1 MAEDRITIATLRKLL
16 ATRTGIPEKACGDF
30 IDALLRAITTGLQ
43 DDKQVRIN
51 GLGTFKVQWNEP
63 RKSVNVKT
71 GEPILIE
78 GYNKV
83 TFTPDSTLKD
93 RINEPFAHLEAIV
106 IDETKPQEK
115 NDIDPM
121 QKFGEQ
127 AEEIKDILAE
137 LGAITADTQQPNEQH
152 QPEQPEEKKEEE
164 KQEEKIEEK
173 QEEKQEEEEQEEKKE
188 ETHKEETQKEETTPP
203 TPNPPTPNPS
213 NPNPPTKTSSE
224 KVLTRVHTRSNLTKK
239 EKSFQPWKVAGITV
253 LCFCVLLI
261 GGYFFLQH
269 KITSWADSLLNKG
282 EEVAVVETNE
292 AVLHDSIAVCP
303 ATDSIAIMPD
313 SLQEPVATTEQTTA
327 DQSTPDQN
335 AAEQNAT
342 EQNAE
347 KQNAEKA
354 GSTVTA
360 PRTYTDFIKT
370 ETLTEGSRLAWLSKK
385 YYGAKDFWVYIY
397 EANKE
402 ILPDPNAIPVGTQI
416 RIPRLPKDLIDT
428 NNPESM
434 NQAKA
439 LQDQILNNK

>member
-30 IDALLRAITTGLQ
+30 IDALLKAITTGLQ

-127 AEEIKDILAE
+127 AEEIKDLLAE
-137 LGAITADTQQPNEQH
+137 LGAITSEPQQQTEQPKPEQH
-152 QPEQPEEKKEEE
+152 EEKKEEQPEEKK
-164 KQEEKIEEK
+164 
-173 QEEKQEEEEQEEKKE
+173 EEEEQEEKKE
-188 ETHKEETQKEETTPP
+188 ETHKEEHTPP
-203 TPNPPTPNPS
+203 TPNPPTPNP
-213 NPNPPTKTSSE
+213 PTRTSSE

-282 EEVAVVETNE
+282 EEVAVVEPNE
-292 AVLHDSIAVCP
+292 AVLHDSIAVCH

-313 SLQEPVATTEQTTA
+313 SLQETVATAEQTTA
-327 DQSTPDQN
+327 DQSTPEQN
-335 AAEQNAT
+335 AAKQNAT

-347 KQNAEKA
+347 KQNTEKA

-397 EANKE
+397 EANKD

>member
-30 IDALLRAITTGLQ
+30 IDALLKAITTGLH

-83 TFTPDSTLKD
+83 TFTPDSILKD

-115 NDIDPM
+115 TEIDPM

-127 AEEIKDILAE
+127 AEEIKDLLAE
-137 LGAITADTQQPNEQH
+137 LGAITTETQQPNEQPKPE
-152 QPEQPEEKKEEE
+152 QPEEKKEEQPEEKKEEE
-164 KQEEKIEEK
+164 KQEEKK
-173 QEEKQEEEEQEEKKE
+173 EEEQEETPKE
-188 ETHKEETQKEETTPP
+188 ETNSTNPHTPNPP
-203 TPNPPTPNPS
+203 TPNPPTPNPPA
-213 NPNPPTKTSSE
+213 PNPPTSTSSE
-224 KVLTRVHTRSNLTKK
+224 KVLTGVRTRSNLTKK

-253 LCFCVLLI
+253 LCFCVLLV

-282 EEVAVVETNE
+282 EEVAVVEPNE
-292 AVLHDSIAVCP
+292 AVLPDSIAVRP
-303 ATDSIAIMPD
+303 ANDSIAIIPD
-313 SLQEPVATTEQTTA
+313 SLQEPVATVE
-327 DQSTPDQN
+327 QN
-335 AAEQNAT
+335 AAEQPTEEQSTA

-347 KQNAEKA
+347 KQNAEKV
-354 GSTVTA
+354 GNSVST

-397 EANKE
+397 EANKD

-434 NQAKA
+434 NQAKT

>member
-16 ATRTGIPEKACGDF
+16 ATRTGFPEKACGDF
-30 IDALLRAITTGLQ
+30 IDALLKAITNGLQ

-71 GEPILIE
+71 GEPILID

-106 IDETKPQEK
+106 IDENKPQEK
-115 NDIDPM
+115 NEIDPM

-137 LGAITADTQQPNEQH
+137 LGAITSETQQTNEQP
-152 QPEQPEEKKEEE
+152 QSEQPEEKKEE
-164 KQEEKIEEK
+164 KQPEEKKEEQPEEK
-173 QEEKQEEEEQEEKKE
+173 KEEEEQEEKKE
-188 ETHKEETQKEETTPP
+188 ETTKEETQKEETTPSTPNPTNPNPP
-203 TPNPPTPNPS
+203 TPNPPTPNPPT
-213 NPNPPTKTSSE
+213 PNPPTRTSSE
-224 KVLTRVHTRSNLTKK
+224 KVLTKVRTRSNLTKK

-253 LCFCVLLI
+253 LCFCALLVA
-261 GGYFFLQH
+261 GYFFLQH

-282 EEVAVVETNE
+282 EEVAVVEPNE
-292 AVLHDSIAVCP
+292 TVLPDSIAVCP

-313 SLQEPVATTEQTTA
+313 SLQEPAAEAEQTTA
-327 DQSTPDQN
+327 DQST
-335 AAEQNAT
+335 AEQNT
-342 EQNAE
+342 AE
-347 KQNAEKA
+347 QNAEKA
-354 GSTVTA
+354 GSTVTV

-397 EANKE
+397 EANKD